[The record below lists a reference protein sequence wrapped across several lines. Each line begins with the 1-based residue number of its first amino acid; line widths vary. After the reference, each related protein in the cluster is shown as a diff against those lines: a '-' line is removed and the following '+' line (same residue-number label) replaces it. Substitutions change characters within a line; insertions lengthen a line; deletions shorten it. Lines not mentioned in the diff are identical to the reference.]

1 MKETCPFCD
10 KKVLAGA
17 VECTKCG
24 AQKERANT
32 DYALIMIMGGAM
44 AMGVGVSF
52 SDNQALGWG
61 TIAAIAGA
69 IYFLVQ
75 AKRKPDWVQKD

>member
-24 AQKERANT
+24 AQQERAST
-32 DYALIMIMGGAM
+32 DYALIVIMGGAM

-52 SDNQALGWG
+52 SHNQALGWG
-61 TIAAIAGA
+61 TIAVIAGA
-69 IYFLVQ
+69 IYFLVLTR
-75 AKRKPDWVQKD
+75 RKPEWVKKD